1 MTFITNLSGVLF
13 PVSKFNCFLKTLKPE
28 SPLGIG
34 KIWYLQN
41 FTPFIYW
48 FIYLFRSG
56 VRHKI
61 KFQSLETLQ
70 ASFSTLNKPFH
81 LYMWIFQHTIN
92 KMRKILFQ
100 LLFFLYR
107 FSYWPS
113 AGIST
118 FISNKPSKQRK
129 LFYLVFQLC
138 CFFILTSTSFI
149 AINKIRSYLIV
160 NLDLLCMR
168 SPLCCS
174 CRLKKKKKKSM

>member
-1 MTFITNLSGVLF
+1 M
-13 PVSKFNCFLKTLKPE
+13 LKPE

-34 KIWYLQN
+34 KIRYLQN

-81 LYMWIFQHTIN
+81 LYMWIFQHTIH

-107 FSYWPS
+107 FSYWLS
-113 AGIST
+113 DGIST
-118 FISNKPSKQRK
+118 FISNKPSKQCK
-129 LFYLVFQLC
+129 LFVL
-138 CFFILTSTSFI
+138 FIFPNMLFLYT
-149 AINKIRSYLIV
+149 
-160 NLDLLCMR
+160 DLHKFHCY
-168 SPLCCS
+168 
-174 CRLKKKKKKSM
+174 K